1 MNAAKAWA
9 WLSGRNFVTPDDVK
23 ALAVPALRHRVSLTP
38 EAAMDGADADDL
50 LQGILATT
58 AVPR

>member
-9 WLSGRNFVTPDDVK
+9 WLSGREYVTPDDVK

-38 EAAMDGADADDL
+38 EAAMDGAGADDV
-50 LQGILATT
+50 LQGILAST